1 MRLKK
6 RYFGRDCFASKLK
19 QILQFYSPHTLFL
32 LHGKSSFENADIKF
46 SLNKVLKEL
55 NIHAIHFF
63 DFEKN
68 PRIEDVIKGAALLKE
83 SEASL
88 VLAIGGGSVLD
99 MAKMVNVFSEQSNN
113 LALNLQNSKTGI
125 TTKAKPLIAVPT
137 TAGTGSEAT
146 HFSVLYI
153 QKKKFSI
160 AHPYMMPDHVIIDP
174 ALTKSMS
181 PYLAATTAFDA
192 FTQAIESFWAVNA
205 TPKSQR
211 YARYAM
217 QLCTHYLRESV
228 ENPESKARDK
238 MVLAAYFAGKA
249 IDISKTTAPHALSY
263 ALTMNY
269 DIPHG
274 HAVALNM
281 PIFMKINA
289 NCNEHNINGPRGKIY
304 HERTMRQ
311 LLDILNAKDANACA
325 HQFITLMKQVG
336 LASDFKAFGIHE
348 KHQFQALVNSVNLE
362 RMQNNPIKI
371 CPETLLTKLTSVSEM
386 YNV

>member
-1 MRLKK
+1 MHLKK
-6 RYFGRDCFASKLK
+6 SYFGRNCFAEKLK
-19 QILQFYSPHTLFL
+19 QILQFYSPHTIFL
-32 LHGKSSFENADIKF
+32 LHGKSSFDNADIKL
-46 SLNKVLKEL
+46 SLSKVLKDL

-68 PRIEDVIKGAALLKE
+68 PRIEDVIKGAALLNE

-99 MAKMVNVFSEQSNN
+99 MAKMVNLFSVPSNN
-113 LALNLQNSKTGI
+113 LTLNLQNSKTGI

-153 QKKKFSI
+153 QKEKFSI
-160 AHPYMMPDHVIIDP
+160 AHPYMLPDHVIIDP
-174 ALTKSMS
+174 ALTWGMS
-181 PYLAATTAFDA
+181 SYLAAVTAFDA
-192 FTQAIESFWAVNA
+192 FTQAIESFWSVNA
-205 TPKSQR
+205 TSKSQR
-211 YARYAM
+211 YARYAIK
-217 QLCTHYLRESV
+217 LCTRNLLESV
-228 ENPESKARDK
+228 EKPESNARDK
-238 MVLAAYFAGKA
+238 IMFAAHFSGKA

-289 NCNEHNINGPRGKIY
+289 NYNEESINGVRGKAY
-304 HERTMRQ
+304 HEQTMHQ
-311 LLDILNAKDANACA
+311 LLELLNAADANACA
-325 HQFITLMKQVG
+325 NQFIELMNQVG
-336 LASDFKAFGIHE
+336 LASDFSAFGINN

-362 RMQNNPIKI
+362 RMQNNPVKI
-371 CPETLLTKLTSVSEM
+371 SPDKLLAELTSEM
-386 YNV
+386 CND